1 MVFVILGTQD
11 KEFPRLLDAV
21 EKQIKNGVIKDKVV
35 VQAGQTKYESEYM
48 EIFDFLPMPKFEK
61 LMDEADLIITHGG
74 AGSILDAIK
83 RGKKIIAAARLAKYK
98 EHHND
103 HQKQIIGEFVKQGY
117 LLELSDFNKLD
128 KIIEKSKNF
137 KPKKFESNTNNMVK
151 LIGEYIEDTNNVS
164 WYNKYREVIS
174 YLFFGGCTTLI
185 NIVSF
190 FLLRLINCPLF
201 ISNLFAWIISV
212 FFAFITNKIFVFESK
227 DKNKNKVIF
236 ECLSFFFFRVVSLV
250 FDMGCMYLL
259 INVLNVN
266 ELISKI
272 ISNIF
277 VIVIN
282 YVFSKLIIFKK

>member
-277 VIVIN
+277 VIIIN

>member
-1 MVFVILGTQD
+1 MIFVILGTQD
-11 KEFPRLLDAV
+11 KEFPRLLEAV
-21 EKQIKNGVIKDKVV
+21 DKQIEKGVIKDRVV
-35 VQAGQTKYESEYM
+35 VQAGQTKYESKNM
-48 EIFDFLPMPKFEK
+48 EIFDFLPIPKFEK

-137 KPKKFESNTNNMVK
+137 KPKKFESNTQNMVK

-212 FFAFITNKIFVFESK
+212 FFAFVTNKIFVFESK

-236 ECLSFFFFRVVSLV
+236 ECLSFFFFRVVSLI

-259 INVLNVN
+259 INVLSVN
-266 ELISKI
+266 ELVSKI
-272 ISNIF
+272 ISNVF
-277 VIVIN
+277 VIIIN